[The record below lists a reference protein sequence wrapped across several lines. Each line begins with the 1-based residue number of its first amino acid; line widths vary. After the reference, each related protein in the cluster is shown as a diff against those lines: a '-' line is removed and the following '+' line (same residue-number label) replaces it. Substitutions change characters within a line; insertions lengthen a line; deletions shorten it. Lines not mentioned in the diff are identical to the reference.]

1 MFAVVIAS
9 LLYFC
14 DKTRGHDLKIKECE
28 DEGSLCPL
36 EIHSL
41 SLPVASEPASKGPQ
55 AQVSLTLR
63 ESPLASLHNTWRA
76 GAGNAGAERSAE
88 PGCVRRSTCGLL
100 GCPVHP
106 SFIT

>member
-14 DKTRGHDLKIKECE
+14 DKTRVHNLKIKECE

-41 SLPVASEPASKGPQ
+41 SYQLPQNLPVKAPRLKFP
-55 AQVSLTLR
+55 
-63 ESPLASLHNTWRA
+63 
-76 GAGNAGAERSAE
+76 
-88 PGCVRRSTCGLL
+88 
-100 GCPVHP
+100 
-106 SFIT
+106 